1 MWKWGA
7 AVSDEFELTYF
18 RMNMLQTEIA
28 THGMLAENRMRE
40 IAGMS
45 PAYGEDAFLRLI
57 DEYGIHHN
65 KFPQYKG
72 Y

>member
-1 MWKWGA
+1 M
-7 AVSDEFELTYF
+7 SDDFELVYF
-18 RMNMLQTEIA
+18 KMNLLQAEIA
-28 THGMLAENRMRE
+28 MNSMIAENRMRE
-40 IAGMS
+40 IEGAS
-45 PAYGEDAFLRLI
+45 PAYGEDAFKALI